1 MQLSRGLR
9 NFDKKLVF
17 MKKTLIVVGAIVG
30 AFLLFYLYGTT
41 VYDKAVKAQEIVD
54 QKWGDVQ
61 SDYQRR
67 ADLIQNLVNTVKGAA
82 ENEKEIL
89 TQVIQARQGIAN
101 AKTPADLDKNAE
113 VFNRSFSILVERYPE
128 VKSTANF
135 QQLQAQIEGTEN
147 RIKKSRSDYN
157 EVVKDYNALIRGFWR
172 SKALSIVGSS
182 DEFTKKEMFEAQ
194 AGSEIAPT
202 VDFSKK

>member
-1 MQLSRGLR
+1 
-9 NFDKKLVF
+9 
-17 MKKTLIVVGAIVG
+17 MKKALIVIGALAGVFI
-30 AFLLFYLYGTT
+30 LFYLFGTS
-41 VYDKAVKAQEIVD
+41 VYDKAVKTQEVVE

-67 ADLIQNLVNTVKGAA
+67 ADLIQNLVETVKGAA

-89 TQVIQARQGIAN
+89 TQVIEARNGISSAT
-101 AKTPADLDKNAE
+101 TPAELDKNAA
-113 VFNRSFSILVERYPE
+113 VFNRAFSILVERYPE

-135 QQLQAQIEGTEN
+135 QMLQTQIEGTEN

-157 EVVKDYNALIRGFWR
+157 EAVKEYNSLIRGFWR
-172 SKALSIVGSS
+172 SKALSLVGASG
-182 DEFTKKEMFEAQ
+182 EFEKREMFEAQ
-194 AGSEIAPT
+194 AGAENAPK

>member
-1 MQLSRGLR
+1 
-9 NFDKKLVF
+9 
-17 MKKTLIVVGAIVG
+17 MKKALIVIGAVVGAVV
-30 AFLLFYLYGTT
+30 LFYLYGTT
-41 VYDKAVKAQEIVD
+41 VYDKAVKSQEVVE

-101 AKTPADLDKNAE
+101 AKTPAELDKNAE
-113 VFNRSFSILVERYPE
+113 VFSRSFSILVERYPE
-128 VKSTANF
+128 VKSTASF

-157 EVVKDYNALIRGFWR
+157 EVVKDYNSLIRGFWR
-172 SKALSIVGSS
+172 SKALSLLGSS
-182 DEFTKKEMFEAQ
+182 DEFPKREMFEAQ

-202 VDFSKK
+202 VDFSKE

>member
-1 MQLSRGLR
+1 
-9 NFDKKLVF
+9 
-17 MKKTLIVVGAIVG
+17 MKKALIVIGALVGV
-30 AFLLFYLYGTT
+30 FVLFYLYGTS
-41 VYDKAVKAQEIVD
+41 VYDKAVKAQETVD
-54 QKWGDVQ
+54 QRWGDVQ

-67 ADLIQNLVNTVKGAA
+67 ADLIENLVNTVKGAA

-89 TQVIQARQGIAN
+89 TQVIEARQGIAN
-101 AKTPADLDKNAE
+101 ASTPAELDKNAAA
-113 VFNRSFSILVERYPE
+113 FNRSFSILVERYPE

-157 EVVKDYNALIRGFWR
+157 EAVQGYNSLVRGFWR
-172 SKALSIVGSS
+172 SKALSLVASV
-182 DEFTKKEMFEAQ
+182 DDFPKKEMFEAQ
-194 AGSEIAPT
+194 AGSETAPT

>member
-1 MQLSRGLR
+1 
-9 NFDKKLVF
+9 
-17 MKKTLIVVGAIVG
+17 MKKALIVIGALVG
-30 AFLLFYLYGTT
+30 AFLLFYLYGAS
-41 VYDKAVKAQEIVD
+41 VYDKAVKAQEIVN

-89 TQVIQARQGIAN
+89 TQVIQARQGISN
-101 AKTPADLDKNAE
+101 AKTPAELDKNAE
-113 VFNRSFSILVERYPE
+113 VFSRSFSILVERYPE

-157 EVVKDYNALIRGFWR
+157 EAVKDYNSLVRGFWK
-172 SKALSIVGSS
+172 SKALSLLGST
-182 DEFTKKEMFEAQ
+182 DEFPKKEMFEAQ